1 MGLMGLIGLM
11 GLKGRQGDGGDKAMG
26 RQGDLKTRNS
36 YKIQL
41 NAKH

>member
-1 MGLMGLIGLM
+1 LIGLKGLMGL
-11 GLKGRQGDGGDKAMG
+11 MG